1 MDEQNLNYDLANIFA
16 PQLAAQTQALQAIAM
31 RPQKT
36 SARTFTTSTSTPRAL
51 EDMIMRRNS
60 IGANNQRL
68 LDALKGRETW
78 NYNLGAGLANLAP
91 VQGYGDWG
99 VNALRA
105 FGGAM
110 NRPTDAQIARE
121 QAAQEL
127 AQKDLETAL
136 AYDKAMGETQT
147 QQQVQEM
154 GYTPMEYGTVGGPK
168 TQGGGSGGDSEQLVR
183 QEVSGQTLA
192 DVYKTVSKNPLVFS
206 NLAPIYQDANSR
218 ALRSGIEQ
226 QGIQNL
232 GRSEFQY
239 LQSIMPKG
247 FTTAINTAKEQE
259 MMRPLTTAFAQGTGT
274 AKTSAITNF
283 YNSLYDEYATRAA
296 IQGIKMPISKQEYIN
311 SRLAKGREYNPAY
324 FTGQS
329 QDMYKSD
336 NGKKI
341 EGAEGGFII
350 NGYRF
355 KGGDVHDK
363 NNWEAIL

>member
-1 MDEQNLNYDLANIFA
+1 MADINYNDYGIAAALG
-16 PQLAAQTQALQAIAM
+16 QLAQAQEAQAM
-31 RPQKT
+31 RPQKSSVLT
-36 SARTFTTSTSTPRAL
+36 RTTSTSTPRAL
-51 EDMIMRRNS
+51 EDMIMRRNL

-68 LDALKGRETW
+68 LDALKGRET
-78 NYNLGAGLANLAP
+78 AGYGVSNALSQLAP

-99 VNALRA
+99 VNALRTL
-105 FGGAM
+105 GAGIKGY
-110 NRPTDAQIARE
+110 TDSAIARE

-136 AYDKAMGETQT
+136 AFDKAMGETQT
-147 QQQVQEM
+147 QAQDQTIE
-154 GYTPMEYGTVGGPK
+154 YKELPYGTAGK
-168 TQGGGSGGDSEQLVR
+168 KDGGGSVGNSEQFVR

-218 ALRSGIEQ
+218 ALKSGIEQ

-283 YNSLYDEYATRAA
+283 YNSLYDEYATQAA

-329 QDMYKSD
+329 RDMYKSD